1 MLGPLFCKIV
11 LCVLSSFAIIL
22 LKKKGVVAGRMKTCL
37 RRFAKNTGADQ
48 PAQPRSLISAFVI
61 RLLETSIFNPASSK
75 ISIF

>member
-1 MLGPLFCKIV
+1 MLGPLFCNIV

-22 LKKKGVVAGRMKTCL
+22 LKKKDVVAGRTKTCL
-37 RRFAKNTGADQ
+37 RRFEKTRADQ
-48 PAQPRSLISAFVI
+48 SAHHRSLISAFVI